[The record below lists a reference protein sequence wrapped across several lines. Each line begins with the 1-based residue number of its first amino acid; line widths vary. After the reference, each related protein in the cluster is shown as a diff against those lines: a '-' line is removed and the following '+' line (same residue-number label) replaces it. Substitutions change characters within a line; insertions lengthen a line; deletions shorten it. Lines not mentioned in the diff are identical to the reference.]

1 MVGLTWAILLLAG
14 VLLVVEAVYAV
25 PGFAVTIAIL
35 LVSALAVLVLI
46 STDVRLIRRNEY
58 VRFRELFTLLSDGI
72 IVMDPNRSIVYIN
85 PSAARMTGFGL
96 RDVVPFCLYCQRRT
110 VQPGQERCLLAT
122 ERHRHYFE
130 SQMPT
135 KTGDWV
141 NVGMSRTFLMRRP
154 STSER
159 DMVITIRDVGPEK
172 QEEELRLSR
181 RLTHHTYEVQEE
193 ERKRLSQELHDGV
206 SQTLYGVSLGLEHLA
221 RHLDNPALQEQVQGL
236 HGQVRTSIEEVR
248 ALSRALYPAVLY
260 HVGLVAALRSLSET
274 LSTVQRDV
282 SFRTN
287 LTSDAAFP
295 PDTAVH
301 LYRIVQEA
309 LHNAILHGHASQIA
323 IKLRVHPPQ
332 VTLEIVDNGRGFLP
346 PTRSDSGGYGL
357 RNMEERARAIQAVFR
372 ILSQPD
378 HGTTVTLTW
387 SSNDTEA
394 QTGKETL

>member
-1 MVGLTWAILLLAG
+1 
-14 VLLVVEAVYAV
+14 
-25 PGFAVTIAIL
+25 
-35 LVSALAVLVLI
+35 
-46 STDVRLIRRNEY
+46 
-58 VRFRELFTLLSDGI
+58 
-72 IVMDPNRSIVYIN
+72 
-85 PSAARMTGFGL
+85 
-96 RDVVPFCLYCQRRT
+96 
-110 VQPGQERCLLAT
+110 
-122 ERHRHYFE
+122 
-130 SQMPT
+130 
-135 KTGDWV
+135 
-141 NVGMSRTFLMRRP
+141 
-154 STSER
+154 
-159 DMVITIRDVGPEK
+159 MVITIRDVGPEK

-221 RHLDNPALQEQVQGL
+221 RHLDNLALQEQVQGL
-236 HGQVRTSIEEVR
+236 HGQVRTSIGEVR

-323 IKLRVHPPQ
+323 IELRVHPPQ

-378 HGTTVTLTW
+378 HGTTVTLTC